1 MDQASKLRKLASFSE
16 RKIKPI
22 EVEPELSKT
31 KIITIASGKG
41 GVGKTNIAIN
51 LGILFAKEG
60 KNVVVMDA
68 DFGLA
73 NVNVILGVIPK
84 YNLYHVL
91 KGEKTLAEIMIET
104 PQGIKIIAGA
114 SGFSKL
120 ADLDDDE
127 RLKFVEGLKTL
138 SRADFVIID
147 TGAGVSKNVLS
158 FLLAADEALI
168 VTTPEPTAITDA
180 YGIIKSIST
189 EASDINIKLIVNRV
203 HSIIE
208 GKKIAD
214 RVINIASQFL
224 NTKVESLGMIFEDDV
239 VMRSVLRQKP
249 FVVAFPKSKAAY
261 SIDHLVKR
269 LLNIEIQENTGG
281 VSRFLKKFLSFYKE

>member
-1 MDQASKLRKLASFSE
+1 MDQASKLRKLASISD
-16 RKIKPI
+16 RKITPVK
-22 EVEPELSKT
+22 VVPELSKT

-41 GVGKTNIAIN
+41 GVGKTNLAIN

-120 ADLDDDE
+120 ADLEDE
-127 RLKFVEGLKTL
+127 EREKFVEGLQTL
-138 SRADFVIID
+138 SRADIVIID

-189 EASDINIKLIVNRV
+189 EASDISIKLIVNRV
-203 HSIIE
+203 HSILE
-208 GKKIAD
+208 GKKIAE

-224 NTKVESLGMIFEDDV
+224 NTKVESLGMVFEDDV
-239 VMRSVLRQKP
+239 VMRSVLKQKP
-249 FVVAFPKSKAAY
+249 FVVAFPKSKAAF
-261 SIDHLVKR
+261 SVDHLVKR
-269 LLNIEIQENTGG
+269 LLNIKIDEKKGG
-281 VSRFLKKFLSFYKE
+281 VSRFIKNFLSFYKE